1 MSETE
6 LSQDPAKLQAL
17 VRQQA
22 KELKK
27 IKQLNADLT
36 EKSEGLSDRTKALQQ
51 VEQSEKSITKSLQ
64 EQLNYARQ
72 EKATLEASME
82 ARAKSFQSTLSKL
95 QINQGHSIVSEIG
108 AGMLPS
114 PIPTDAQ
121 KLAMESEDPIVLK
134 QELQN
139 AYERIRQQEL
149 EIKKLKF
156 EVEMEQGH
164 VNILR
169 HDNQMLRQITVDMH
183 ASAEQE
189 EEYISN
195 KLLKRISGLKKEKG
209 ELLLQVEQ
217 EEEYLTNTLQKK
229 LNQLQKEKIDMENAL
244 EQEQEYI
251 VNRLQKQL
259 DSLRQQQTYHPHH
272 SRENSTSSTSNTG
285 SITPLP
291 PASPSSTHKKWIT
304 AHSSSPTS
312 PDFSLAS
319 PGIVEVLKVE
329 VGTLR
334 TRISEIEKEYIAK
347 SSQATRFKNELIELR
362 KKSGLPVEDLLSEE
376 PVPAFIRHSSNQ
388 RNARRSNS
396 NTHNPNNSTQ
406 NLVRGRSVSAGDVK
420 SMPLNVIGLGPQSIS
435 TQASRSRSVSATLN
449 QAPTIGNPNKSE
461 PSSASQG
468 SPSQN

>member
-1 MSETE
+1 MKSQVMNEAE
-6 LSQDPAKLQAL
+6 LSQDPAQLQVL

-22 KELKK
+22 KELKELRE
-27 IKQLNADLT
+27 QLNASHT
-36 EKSEGLSDRTKALQQ
+36 EKISDRAKALQQ
-51 VEQSEKSITKSLQ
+51 VEQSEESITKSLQ

-72 EKATLEASME
+72 EKANLEASME

-95 QINQGHSIVSEIG
+95 QINQCEVNSEVP
-108 AGMLPS
+108 PS
-114 PIPTDAQ
+114 PISTDTQ
-121 KLAMESEDPIVLK
+121 KLALESEDPIVLK

-149 EIKKLKF
+149 DIKKLKF

-169 HDNQMLRQITVDMH
+169 HDNQMLRRMTVDMH

-272 SRENSTSSTSNTG
+272 SRENSTSSTSNPG
-285 SITPLP
+285 NITPLP

-312 PDFSLAS
+312 PDFGLAS
-319 PGIVEVLKVE
+319 PGVVEVLKAE
-329 VGTLR
+329 INTLR
-334 TRISEIEKEYIAK
+334 TKISEMEKEYIAK
-347 SSQATRFKNELIELR
+347 SSQATRLKNELIELR
-362 KKSGLPVEDLLSEE
+362 KKSGLPVEDLLTEE
-376 PVPAFIRHSSNQ
+376 PVPAFLRHNNNP
-388 RNARRSNS
+388 RNTRRSNS
-396 NTHNPNNSTQ
+396 NTHNSTP

-420 SMPLNVIGLGPQSIS
+420 SVLPNAVGLGSQGSI
-435 TQASRSRSVSATLN
+435 QVSRSRSVSATLN
-449 QAPTIGNPNKSE
+449 QAPSIGN
-461 PSSASQG
+461 SSQSVSLS
-468 SPSQN
+468 SPSGPSQD